1 MLCGSGACSNTDMQL
16 MLSHMQYI
24 YIEMH
29 THIGIHAYM
38 HVYNVYIY
46 IYVRMSVCKY
56 VRTYVAYTP
65 HKLKGFLS
73 ACSTGFLYVLDYR
86 FSGSAVLFH
95 AVCFRVMQ

>member
-1 MLCGSGACSNTDMQL
+1 MQYI
-16 MLSHMQYI
+16 YI

-38 HVYNVYIY
+38 HVYNVYIYIY

-73 ACSTGFLYVLDYR
+73 AGSTGFLYVLDYR

-95 AVCFRVMQ
+95 AVCFRVIQ